1 MNRRDFISLLGGA
14 AVARALA
21 ARAQPADR
29 MRRIGVLGNAPGLAK
44 DLLTEGLREVGL
56 IDGQNIAIEWRW
68 GAGRPERLP
77 ELAAELVRIPVDV
90 IVTISHRVALIA
102 KEATTTIPIVF
113 TLVND
118 PVGVGLVPSL
128 SRPGANLTGLSVQ
141 GLDLIGK
148 RLQLLQ
154 EALPGFTRVAYLT
167 DPTEPYSPAY
177 RREVQAA
184 AKALRL
190 MPALELEVRATEEFD
205 AAFAALARERPDG
218 VLVEP
223 NSVNFA
229 DRKRIADFALGQRL
243 PSMYAERVFMAANGL
258 MSYGPAL
265 PDHYRRAAVY
275 IDKILKGAKPA
286 DLPVEQPTKFELI
299 VNLKTANAL
308 GLTLPRLLLAQADD
322 VIE

>member
-1 MNRRDFISLLGGA
+1 MNRRDFITLLGGV

-21 ARAQPADR
+21 ARAQSADR
-29 MRRIGVLGNAPGLAK
+29 MRRIGVLGNAPGLSK

-77 ELAAELVRIPVDV
+77 ELADELVRIPVDV

-102 KEATTTIPIVF
+102 KETTTTVPIVF

-229 DRKRIADFALGQRL
+229 GRKRIADFALEQRL
-243 PSMYAERVFMAANGL
+243 PSMYAERIFMAANGL
-258 MSYGPAL
+258 MSYGPSL
-265 PDHYRRAAVY
+265 PDHYRRAAAYV
-275 IDKILKGAKPA
+275 DKILKGAKPA

-308 GLTLPRLLLAQADD
+308 GLTVPRLLLVQADE